1 MPEKGAAADV
11 ADVDITPKEL
21 LKNPKKAGKKVLGVL
36 EMGGGA
42 TLSGM
47 ADKAM
52 RPYVKNDTVRDVG
65 RMLGGMFA
73 AGAIKQKDASNV
85 AAGFAVA
92 PAERLGHKIFEFLKK
107 LVRKGSTAVAQVA
120 APRPAPVPR
129 TRQVARRG
137 YAARRRRR

>member
-21 LKNPKKAGKKVLGVL
+21 LKNPKKAGKKILGVL
-36 EMGGGA
+36 EMGSGA
-42 TLSGM
+42 TISGM

-52 RPYVKNDTVRDVG
+52 KPYVKNDTVRDVG
-65 RMLGGMFA
+65 RMLGGMLA

-92 PAERLGHKIFEFLKK
+92 PAERLGHKLFEFMKK
-107 LVRKGSTAVAQVA
+107 IVRRGSTAVTQLA
-120 APRPAPVPR
+120 APTPAQRPAARP
-129 TRQVARRG
+129 TRRRG